1 MGVSASLDRQSS
13 DHPDGKKQ
21 DLSLRDVIDQIVADD
36 PSIEQVLERVVSLA
50 AQIIEGVDGASIT
63 LFGSGSHPYTMCSSH
78 DWVREVD
85 RRQYEAKEGPCVE
98 VAATRAPASGS
109 ADLAVSTDWPVFG
122 PQAAALGVRS
132 LLAVGISPRPD
143 GHNPASGL
151 PGALNLYSRR
161 PHAFDIAERE
171 QALALAAITGL
182 VLQWTGARLNVER
195 LRDGL
200 TSRDIIGQA
209 KGILMERHGI
219 NADEAFV
226 ILRRASND
234 LNIKLRDVAARIAQP
249 DDPMGPD
256 TVPIDVPNP

>member
-1 MGVSASLDRQSS
+1 MSASLDRQSS

-21 DLSLRDVIDQIVADD
+21 ALSLRDVIDQIVADD

-109 ADLAVSTDWPVFG
+109 
-122 PQAAALGVRS
+122 AALGVRS